1 VHHDVRD
8 SKGDVSGFAM
18 KVRCREIGPAD
29 FKQIID
35 LVTPAYDVT
44 RAVWES
50 RMRRLTD
57 HASPAGYPKY
67 GLMLE
72 CEGRPVGTIFTM
84 FTSVTVNEETK
95 IRCYLMTRYVDP
107 AFRNYGTMLAMR
119 ALKYKDVTYRSGS
132 TPWQH
137 VIPLLKAQG
146 YTRWCEGRMI
156 AVAALSFRFER
167 VRVTAVSADTAA
179 GCDLM
184 PFEVELF
191 SRHAAYGC
199 LTLMCRTETG
209 EFPFVFQPRR
219 KGGMVPFARLVYCR
233 DIADLVRFAGP
244 IGRYLLRRGLP
255 LVVFDADGPVRG
267 IVGSYS
273 NKFPK
278 FFKGPDRPRLGED
291 AYTSRVIF
299 DF

>member
-1 VHHDVRD
+1 
-8 SKGDVSGFAM
+8 
-18 KVRCREIGPAD
+18 
-29 FKQIID
+29 
-35 LVTPAYDVT
+35 
-44 RAVWES
+44 
-50 RMRRLTD
+50 
-57 HASPAGYPKY
+57 
-67 GLMLE
+67 MLE
-72 CEGRPVGTIFTM
+72 CDGRPVGTIFTM
-84 FTSVTVNEETK
+84 FSSLTINEETR
-95 IRCYLMTRYVDP
+95 IRCYLMTWYVDP

-137 VIPLLKAQG
+137 VIPLLQAQG
-146 YTRWCEGRMI
+146 YVRWCEGRMI
-156 AVAALSFRFER
+156 AVPALSFGSER
-167 VRVTAVSADTAA
+167 VRVAAVSPDILA
-179 GCDLM
+179 GGALL
-184 PFEVELF
+184 PFEVELL
-191 SRHAAYGC
+191 SRHAEYGC
-199 LTLMCRTETG
+199 LTLMCKTGTGMGKTGTGMCKTATGMGKTETGMGKTATGMCKTETG

-267 IVGSYS
+267 VVGSYS